1 MDIFLHTKSTKGV
14 SGLVHYFLTNPKRN
28 VKNLLLVSSD
38 SSIHCRTVETR
49 HINSKIPPQRRLA
62 VSHVWTFT
70 VVFVKMLK
78 LVIALVK
85 LERSIYRILR
95 EKQNLCQSVNQ
106 NVCERGAE
114 SVPLMTVA
122 GAHLEAGIAVHI
134 GILILK
140 LKLDATL

>member
-1 MDIFLHTKSTKGV
+1 M
-14 SGLVHYFLTNPKRN
+14 
-28 VKNLLLVSSD
+28 
-38 SSIHCRTVETR
+38 
-49 HINSKIPPQRRLA
+49 
-62 VSHVWTFT
+62 SHVWTFT

-134 GILILK
+134 GILIRTVFNSEFAPWGK
-140 LKLDATL
+140 LAEICQFSSC